1 MSKQISLGNWAI
13 ETLKISLTLKNGK
26 FKLFF
31 KKPVSFAV
39 NLGFEGVSALRL
51 WDGRNATC
59 HVDAMLKALSV
70 MGEADFA
77 AAG

>member
-31 KKPVSFAV
+31 KKPATFAV
-39 NLGFEGVSALRL
+39 KLGLELI
-51 WDGRNATC
+51 
-59 HVDAMLKALSV
+59 
-70 MGEADFA
+70 
-77 AAG
+77 AG